1 AVELV
6 RLNLQGVLAG
16 ETGTKKGLSPNE
28 ISLFKQLAYG
38 GDVNIA
44 SAVGKRYLLGV
55 EGFQQSYSEA
65 KKFLELGASQSHGQS
80 QALLGYMYCLGL
92 GVEADVGR
100 ARAFFS
106 AAADQGDALG
116 LNGLGYLNF
125 EAREYDD
132 AFSNFNKSAIKGSAD
147 GMFNLASLY
156 LTGTG
161 TVQSFPT
168 AFMWYAQALERGHTP
183 AAYALA
189 IMHLNGVG
197 KLYMDCQMAVKL
209 LKEVVERGD
218 WVTDT
223 LDAAYAQKAVDSRAS
238 ALSFL
243 QLAEAGHEV
252 SQSNLAHLLD
262 RDHIKLFPSD
272 ASEKYDSPDQD
283 GHGVFSP
290 KTESLSLI
298 RLLSPLEIPNASG
311 RVLAQ
316 RFYEMSAD
324 QGSPSSELRLGDFAY
339 YGWGIGVELAD
350 TMKES
355 ETLTELRD
363 DEREVTKRLQTA
375 EIRYY
380 KQESPDYASAL
391 SHYKRTAD
399 TQVIAEWMQP
409 FIGQARFDVGFMYQW
424 GLGGVPMDLSL
435 AAKHYEKCLE
445 VHPSSGGTVVSI
457 MRVVL
462 KLQEWY
468 LSLPARGEL
477 TISLIADR
485 RLRLIAICGVALTL
499 LVLIR
504 GKFAMRAEEED
515 LQRRLVVDDPQ
526 ADAAAMA
533 PPAE

>member
-1 AVELV
+1 
-6 RLNLQGVLAG
+6 
-16 ETGTKKGLSPNE
+16 
-28 ISLFKQLAYG
+28 
-38 GDVNIA
+38 
-44 SAVGKRYLLGV
+44 
-55 EGFQQSYSEA
+55 
-65 KKFLELGASQSHGQS
+65 
-80 QALLGYMYCLGL
+80 
-92 GVEADVGR
+92 
-100 ARAFFS
+100 
-106 AAADQGDALG
+106 
-116 LNGLGYLNF
+116 
-125 EAREYDD
+125 
-132 AFSNFNKSAIKGSAD
+132 
-147 GMFNLASLY
+147 MFNLASLY

-197 KLYMDCQMAVKL
+197 TVRDCQMAVKL
-209 LKEVVERGD
+209 LKEVAERGD

-272 ASEKYDSPDQD
+272 ASEKYDSADQD

-298 RLLSPLEIPNASG
+298 RLLSPLEIPSASG

-355 ETLTELRD
+355 ETLTEWRD

-380 KQESPDYASAL
+380 KQDSPDYASAL

-399 TQVIAEWMQP
+399 TQIIAEWMQP

-462 KLQEWY
+462 
-468 LSLPARGEL
+468 
-477 TISLIADR
+477 
-485 RLRLIAICGVALTL
+485 
-499 LVLIR
+499 
-504 GKFAMRAEEED
+504 
-515 LQRRLVVDDPQ
+515 
-526 ADAAAMA
+526 
-533 PPAE
+533 